1 MPHNQVR
8 LMRILF
14 LTDNFPPE
22 VNAPATRTYEHC
34 VEWVKKGHEVTIITC
49 VPNFPKGKV
58 FEGYKNNLRQEEII
72 DGIRVIRVWSYI
84 AANKGFFKRIVDFVS
99 YAIMAFF
106 AGLFIKTDVII
117 GTSPQF
123 FTAVSARMLSL
134 FKRKRWIM
142 EVRDLWPESI
152 AAVGAMK
159 KESGVY
165 KVLERVEHHLYKSAK
180 LVIPVTD
187 AFKVYIDGIVENP
200 SKVKVFK
207 NGVNL
212 SKFEPCSKDEKLMD
226 ELNLEG
232 KFVVGYLGTHGMA
245 HALDFI
251 LDCAKEIEDSSI
263 QIILQ
268 GGGAEKER
276 LVQRAKDENITNILF
291 LPFVSKQEI
300 KRYIS
305 ILDVALVNLKKSDT
319 FKSVIPS
326 KIFEN
331 ASMQKPILHGVEGES
346 KDIIVKYNAGVPFEP
361 ENKIAFLEGLKDIR
375 NNYNEYLKGCQDLA
389 IDFDRTKIADN
400 MLHVIQTIQK

>member
-1 MPHNQVR
+1 MK
-8 LMRILF
+8 ILF

-34 VEWVKKGHEVTIITC
+34 VEWVKMGHDVTVITC
-49 VPNFPKGKV
+49 VPNFPKGEV
-58 FEGYKNNLRQEEII
+58 FEGYKNKWRQEEPIE
-72 DGIRVIRVWSYI
+72 GIRVIRVWSYI
-84 AANKGFFKRIVDFVS
+84 AANKGFFKRILDFLS
-99 YAIMAFF
+99 YAVMAFF
-106 AGLFIKTDVII
+106 AGLSIKSDVII

-123 FTAVSARMLSL
+123 FTAVSARMLSF
-134 FKRKRWIM
+134 FKRTPWVM

-159 KESGVY
+159 RDSLFY
-165 KVLERVEHHLYKSAK
+165 KSLVALEHHLYKSAR

-187 AFKVYIDGIVENP
+187 AFKAYIDKVVDDP
-200 SKVKVFK
+200 SKVIVYK
-207 NGVNL
+207 NGVDP
-212 SKFEPCSKDEKLMD
+212 SKFQPMEKDQALMQQY
-226 ELNLEG
+226 NLQG
-232 KFVVGYLGTHGMA
+232 KFLIGYIGTHGMA

-251 LDCAKEIEDSSI
+251 LDCAKALPSPNY

-268 GGGAEKER
+268 GDGSEKEKLIER
-276 LVQRAKDENITNILF
+276 VEKEQIQNVLF

-331 ASMQKPILHGVEGES
+331 ACMQKPILHGVEGES
-346 KDIIVKYNAGVPFEP
+346 REIIEQYNAGVAFEP
-361 ENKIAFLEGLKDIR
+361 ENQEAFLKALDKIRKNYEDYKTGCKHLSKDFNR
-375 NNYNEYLKGCQDLA
+375 AN
-389 IDFDRTKIADN
+389 IARA
-400 MLHVIQTIQK
+400 MMHTISTRV

>member
-1 MPHNQVR
+1 
-8 LMRILF
+8 MRVLF

-34 VEWVKKGHEVTIITC
+34 LEWVKKGHEVTVITC
-49 VPNFPKGKV
+49 FPNFPKGKV
-58 FEGYKNNLRQEEII
+58 FDGYKNKWRQEENI

-84 AANKGFFKRIVDFVS
+84 AANKGFAKRIIDFIS
-99 YAIMAFF
+99 YAKLAFF
-106 AGLFIKTDVII
+106 HGLFVKTDVII

-123 FTAVSARMLSL
+123 FTAVSARMLSF
-134 FKRKRWIM
+134 FKRKPWVM

-159 KESGVY
+159 KDSSVY
-165 KVLERVEHHLYKSAK
+165 RMLEKIEHHLYRSADV
-180 LVIPVTD
+180 VIPVTD
-187 AFKVYIDGIVENP
+187 AFKVYIDSVVKNP
-200 SKVKVFK
+200 SKVIVYK
-207 NGVNL
+207 NGVRLDKFQPSEKDVKLVNQYGL
-212 SKFEPCSKDEKLMD
+212 SD
-226 ELNLEG
+226 

-251 LDCAKEIEDSSI
+251 LDCAKEIKDKRI

-268 GGGAEKER
+268 GDGSEKER
-276 LVQRAKDENITNILF
+276 LVQRTKDEKINNVLF
-291 LPFVSKQEI
+291 LPFVSKSEI

-331 ASMQKPILHGVEGES
+331 ASMLKPILHGVEGES
-346 KDIIVKYNAGVPFEP
+346 RKIIEDYHAGVPFEP
-361 ENKIAFLEGLKDIR
+361 ENLEAFMNALSEIEQNYDI
-375 NNYNEYLKGCQDLA
+375 YISGCKDLA
-389 IDFDRTKIADN
+389 KNFDRTKIASD
-400 MLHVIQTIQK
+400 MISTIEKEIT